1 MFFLKSKSL
10 VRGLQ
15 TMFENRL
22 KAFSFVLNIWM
33 PKIWNGKDLI
43 GHFINSFIIST
54 NYNRL

>member
-1 MFFLKSKSL
+1 
-10 VRGLQ
+10 
-15 TMFENRL
+15 MFENRL